1 MTNAERRERRRQA
14 GLKGTATRRARL
26 GQVVQDQAE
35 PPQLVGPTAEPP
47 RLETADERARR
58 AESAAEKRL
67 ENLRA
72 VIRRAQEIRRESD
85 LYSYAHSHRWHH
97 SPRRWTAAQIDDARR
112 FLDGFIRPDGKPQSQ
127 PIRRKGKWRL

>member
-1 MTNAERRERRRQA
+1 MTNAERRQKRREA
-14 GLKGTATRRARL
+14 GLKGAATRRARL

-58 AESAAEKRL
+58 AESAEEKRL
-67 ENLRA
+67 ANLRA

-85 LYSYAHSHRWHH
+85 LHSYAHSHRWHH
-97 SPRRWTAAQIDDARR
+97 SPKRWTSAQIDDARR
-112 FLDGFIRPDGKPQSQ
+112 FLEGFVGPDGIPQAD
-127 PIRRKGKWRL
+127 PIRRRGTWRL